1 MEQVDDLSHSDARL
15 SNLMEAKDGVRA
27 LPLAQSIWGI
37 SQTYRYTILYYDMTR
52 SDQIGLDDYMALA
65 EFRYQIRCFL
75 RSSEEAARQAG
86 IEPQQHQ
93 LMLSLKGRPE
103 EEPPRIAYLADR
115 LQLQHH
121 SAVELV
127 DRLVKKG
134 LIRRTRGAGD
144 RREVHVQ
151 LTSRGEDVLERLTM
165 HTRAELQTAAPA
177 LVAALRRL
185 TVRIK
190 PRSISQRQDAGAALM
205 RRSGS

>member
-1 MEQVDDLSHSDARL
+1 
-15 SNLMEAKDGVRA
+15 
-27 LPLAQSIWGI
+27 
-37 SQTYRYTILYYDMTR
+37 MTR
-52 SDQIGLDDYMALA
+52 RDQIDSNDYRALA

-86 IEPQQHQ
+86 IEPQHHQ

-103 EEPPRIAYLADR
+103 GEPPRIAYLAER

-185 TVRIK
+185 TARIK
-190 PRSISQRQDAGAALM
+190 PRAVSQRQEAGAALM